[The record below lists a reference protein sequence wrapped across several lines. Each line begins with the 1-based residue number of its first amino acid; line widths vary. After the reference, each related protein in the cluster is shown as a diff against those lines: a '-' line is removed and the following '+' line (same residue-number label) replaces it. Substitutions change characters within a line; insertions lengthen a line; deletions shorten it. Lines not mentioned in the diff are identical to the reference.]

1 MKLSKRLRAVAD
13 FVEPGSVLAD
23 IGTDHGYLPI
33 AAIEEKRIPSAF
45 ACDLNQGPL
54 SAAERAVHEAG
65 MEEVI
70 TLRLGDGLQAMK
82 AGEATNVAIAGM
94 GAATIIHILE
104 GAPEVTDSL
113 SRLILQPMN
122 GAGTLRKWLS
132 DNDWFIVAETLVE
145 EDGIIYE
152 IIAAEPGRM
161 PIKPIMC
168 DVGPLLWLGKHTLI
182 KKHIYRLMQSDKG
195 ILDNMKK
202 GKNAV
207 ESEKYKTVKAHYEE
221 LEKMMKCL

>member
-13 FVEPGSVLAD
+13 FVEPGSILAD

-45 ACDLNQGPL
+45 ACDMNQGPL
-54 SAAERAVHEAG
+54 RAAERAVAEAKK
-65 MEEVI
+65 EDVI
-70 TLRLGDGLQAMK
+70 TLRFGDGLCDIQA
-82 AGEATNVAIAGM
+82 GDATNAAIAGM
-94 GAATIIHILE
+94 GATTIIHILE

-113 SRLILQPMN
+113 SRLILQPMS
-122 GAGTLRKWLS
+122 GAGLLRKWLS
-132 DNDWFIVAETLVE
+132 ENDWFIVAETLVE

-168 DVGPLLWLGKHTLI
+168 DVGPLLWLGRHPLI
-182 KKHIYRLMQSDKG
+182 KKHIYRLMQSDKA

-207 ESEKYKTVKAHYEE
+207 ESEKYKTIKAHYAE
-221 LEKMMKCL
+221 LEKMFRCL

>member
-13 FVEPGSVLAD
+13 FVEPGSILAD

-33 AAIEEKRIPSAF
+33 AAIEEKRIPSAI

-54 SAAERAVHEAG
+54 SAAERAVKEAE
-65 MEEVI
+65 MEDVI
-70 TLRLGDGLQAMK
+70 SLRLGDGLAPIK
-82 AGEATNVAIAGM
+82 PGEVTNAAIAGM
-94 GAATIIHILE
+94 GATTIIHILE

-113 SRLILQPMN
+113 SRLILQPMS
-122 GAGTLRKWLS
+122 GAGFMRKWLAE
-132 DNDWFIVAETLVE
+132 NDWFIVAETLVE

-152 IIAAEPGRM
+152 VIAAEPGRM

-168 DVGPLLWLGKHTLI
+168 DVGPLLWLGKHPLI
-182 KKHIYRLMQSDKG
+182 KKHIYRLMQSDKA

-207 ESEKYKTVKAHYEE
+207 ESEKYKAIKEHYAE
-221 LEKMMKCL
+221 LEKMFRCL